1 MASDKSLPE
10 VFWTVTSGWLQQVA
24 SPTSWALDQLL
35 LMTVALPGECLGL
48 ESVVPGEAH
57 THGSPQ
63 VPKGWAHRGRAR
75 YKTDVHPVW
84 R

>member
-1 MASDKSLPE
+1 M
-10 VFWTVTSGWLQQVA
+10 SGWLQQVA
-24 SPTSWALDQLL
+24 CPTSWAPEQLL
-35 LMTVALPGECLGL
+35 LMIVALLGECLGL
-48 ESVVPGEAH
+48 ESVVLGEAH

-63 VPKGWAHRGRAR
+63 VPKGWAHRGRAQ